1 MNKEKNQL
9 QILIFCTLAI
19 GMNVILGS
27 LVTYTHIP
35 LLFLDAIGT
44 IFVAVNFPLRYGL
57 LTGIGTNIVLAVI
70 HGPLALPF
78 GLVSLTIAL
87 VAHLA
92 SRSGFGYKRAI
103 LTGVLI
109 VFFGSFVSAAVRL
122 VLYDG
127 FNGTT
132 RTLTDALVFTM
143 RAGGLS
149 RYFSAYTGAFS
160 DGIIDKIISCLLVS
174 WLGELQ
180 PMKRI
185 FSNLRVS
192 R

>member
-1 MNKEKNQL
+1 M
-9 QILIFCTLAI
+9 
-19 GMNVILGS
+19 
-27 LVTYTHIP
+27 
-35 LLFLDAIGT
+35 
-44 IFVAVNFPLRYGL
+44 
-57 LTGIGTNIVLAVI
+57 
-70 HGPLALPF
+70 
-78 GLVSLTIAL
+78 VSLTIAL

-92 SRSGFGYKRAI
+92 SRRGFGYKQAI
-103 LTGVLI
+103 LTGIFI

-132 RTLTDALVFTM
+132 RTLTDALVFTI
-143 RAGGLS
+143 RAGGLN
-149 RYFSAYTGAFS
+149 RFVAAYTGAFS

>member
-9 QILIFCTLAI
+9 QILIFCALAI

-27 LVTYTHIP
+27 VVTYMHIP

-174 WLGELQ
+174 WLGKLQ

>member
-1 MNKEKNQL
+1 MNKEKSQL
-9 QILIFCTLAI
+9 QVLIFCALAI
-19 GMNVILGS
+19 GVNVVLGS
-27 LVTYTHIP
+27 VVTYTHMP

-57 LTGIGTNIVLAVI
+57 LTGIGTNIVLAII

-92 SRSGFGYKRAI
+92 SKSSFGYKKAI
-103 LTGVLI
+103 VTGILI
-109 VFFGSFVSAAVRL
+109 VFFGSFISAAVRL

-143 RAGGLS
+143 RADGFS
-149 RYFSAYTGAFS
+149 RYFSAYIGAFS
-160 DGIIDKIISCLLVS
+160 DGIVDKVISCLLVS
-174 WLGELQ
+174 WLREIQ

-185 FSNLRVS
+185 FLNLRVS

>member
-9 QILIFCTLAI
+9 QILIFCALAI

-27 LVTYTHIP
+27 VVTYTHIP

-92 SRSGFGYKRAI
+92 SRSGFDYKRAI

>member
-1 MNKEKNQL
+1 MLYWKYICFKFEQFTGFVL
-9 QILIFCTLAI
+9 SIFSGI
-19 GMNVILGS
+19 IK
-27 LVTYTHIP
+27 
-35 LLFLDAIGT
+35 
-44 IFVAVNFPLRYGL
+44 PLRYGL
-57 LTGIGTNIVLAVI
+57 LTGLGTNVVLAVI

-92 SRSGFGYKRAI
+92 SRRGFGYKQAI
-103 LTGVLI
+103 LTGIFI

-132 RTLTDALVFTM
+132 RTLTDALVFTI

-149 RYFSAYTGAFS
+149 RFVAAYTGAFS
-160 DGIIDKIISCLLVS
+160 DGIIDKILSCLLVS
-174 WLGELQ
+174 WLSESQTVRHL
-180 PMKRI
+180 

>member
-1 MNKEKNQL
+1 MNKEKSQL
-9 QILIFCTLAI
+9 QVLIFCALAI
-19 GMNVILGS
+19 GVNVVLGS
-27 LVTYTHIP
+27 VVTYTHMP

-57 LTGIGTNIVLAVI
+57 LTGIGTNIVLAII

-92 SRSGFGYKRAI
+92 SKSSFGYKKAI
-103 LTGVLI
+103 VTGILI
-109 VFFGSFVSAAVRL
+109 VFFGSFISAAVRL

-143 RAGGLS
+143 RADGFS
-149 RYFSAYTGAFS
+149 RYFSAYIGAFS
-160 DGIIDKIISCLLVS
+160 DGIVDKVISCLLVS
-174 WLGELQ
+174 WLREIQ

-185 FSNLRVS
+185 FSDLRVS

>member
-9 QILIFCTLAI
+9 QILIFCALAI

-27 LVTYTHIP
+27 VVTYMHIP

-174 WLGELQ
+174 WLGKLQ

-185 FSNLRVS
+185 ISNLRVS

>member
-1 MNKEKNQL
+1 MNKEKSQL
-9 QILIFCTLAI
+9 QVLVFCALAI
-19 GMNVILGS
+19 GVNVVLGS
-27 LVTYTHIP
+27 VVTYTHIP

-143 RAGGLS
+143 RAGGLN
-149 RYFSAYTGAFS
+149 RFVAAYTGAFS

-180 PMKRI
+180 PMKCI

>member
-9 QILIFCTLAI
+9 QILIFCALAI

-27 LVTYTHIP
+27 VVTYTHIP

-174 WLGELQ
+174 WLGKLQ

>member
-1 MNKEKNQL
+1 MNKEKSQL
-9 QILIFCTLAI
+9 QLLVFCALAI
-19 GMNVILGS
+19 GVNVVLGS
-27 LVTYTHIP
+27 VVTYTHVP

-44 IFVAVNFPLRYGL
+44 IFIAVNFPLRYGL
-57 LTGIGTNIVLAVI
+57 LTGLGTNVVLAVI

-92 SRSGFGYKRAI
+92 SRRGFGYKQAI
-103 LTGVLI
+103 LTGIFI

-160 DGIIDKIISCLLVS
+160 DGIIDKILSCLLVS
-174 WLGELQ
+174 WLSESQTVRHL
-180 PMKRI
+180 

>member
-9 QILIFCTLAI
+9 QILIFCALAI

-27 LVTYTHIP
+27 VVTYTHIP

-127 FNGTT
+127 FNGTS
-132 RTLTDALVFTM
+132 RTLTDMLVFAL
-143 RAGGLS
+143 RADGLN
-149 RYFSAYTGAFS
+149 RFVAAYTGAFS
-160 DGIIDKIISCLLVS
+160 DGIIDKILSCLLVS
-174 WLGELQ
+174 WLSESQTVRRL
-180 PMKRI
+180 

>member
-9 QILIFCTLAI
+9 QILIFCALAI
-19 GMNVILGS
+19 GVNVVLVS
-27 LVTYTHIP
+27 VVTYTHVP

-132 RTLTDALVFTM
+132 RTLTDALVFSM